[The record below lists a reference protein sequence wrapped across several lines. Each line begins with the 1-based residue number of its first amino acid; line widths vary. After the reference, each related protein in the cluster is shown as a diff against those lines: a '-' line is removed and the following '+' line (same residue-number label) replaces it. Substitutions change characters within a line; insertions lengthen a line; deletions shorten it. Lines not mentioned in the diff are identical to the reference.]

1 MTQFFNE
8 KSGAFALITVS
19 HIAALWLL
27 MNGLNKPASTPPAPL
42 PAVMVEMLPAVQPV
56 KQEVPQPKPPEPV
69 PQPKPKETP
78 KPQPKKAVAKP
89 QPKKETPRTTTSE
102 KALTAPKQ
110 ETPPVQ
116 PTPAVPP
123 ETSAPPSP
131 PTPPAPPAP
140 PAPPPVTPPRFN
152 AAYLNNPAPVYP
164 PILRRAGE
172 EGRVVLRV
180 LVTAEGTAGEV
191 QVLRPSSSALFDE
204 AALSAVRKWRFVPA
218 KRGDT
223 AIAEWVQVP
232 IDFKLN

>member
-1 MTQFFNE
+1 MTQILHE
-8 KSGAFALITVS
+8 KFGAFALITAF
-19 HIAALWLL
+19 HLAALWMLAV
-27 MNGLNKPASTPPAPL
+27 GLNKPSLAPPAPL
-42 PAVMVEMLPAVQPV
+42 PMVMVEMLPAVQPV
-56 KQEVPQPKPPEPV
+56 QQQIPQPKPPEPK
-69 PQPKPKETP
+69 PQPKETP
-78 KPQPKKAVAKP
+78 KPQPKKEVAKP
-89 QPKKETPRTTTSE
+89 QPKKEAPRTTNSE

-110 ETPPVQ
+110 EAPPVQ
-116 PTPAVPP
+116 PAAPAPP
-123 ETSAPPSP
+123 EPSAPPSP
-131 PTPPAPPAP
+131 PAPPGPPAPA
-140 PAPPPVTPPRFN
+140 PVTPPRFN

-180 LVTAEGTAGEV
+180 FVTAEGIAGEV

-223 AIAEWVQVP
+223 AVAEWVQVP